1 MQTFYHVTHAPHRLN
16 CGYFEHSVRYIS
28 IVKNQLNVKIFS
40 LQVQQLFPHIPMSV
54 IIDDLRVT
62 RSVELTIENVLDG
75 RLIASS
81 IFRET
86 EVPQPSP
93 SNSVLLMRSNHQG
106 SPRSWEELELDSNGD
121 NT

>member
-1 MQTFYHVTHAPHRLN
+1 
-16 CGYFEHSVRYIS
+16 
-28 IVKNQLNVKIFS
+28 
-40 LQVQQLFPHIPMSV
+40 MSV

-75 RLIASS
+75 RLIAPS

-86 EVPQPSP
+86 EVALPSP
-93 SNSVLLMRSNHQG
+93 SNSILLMHSNQQG
-106 SPRSWEELELDSNGD
+106 SVGNPRSWEELELDTNGD